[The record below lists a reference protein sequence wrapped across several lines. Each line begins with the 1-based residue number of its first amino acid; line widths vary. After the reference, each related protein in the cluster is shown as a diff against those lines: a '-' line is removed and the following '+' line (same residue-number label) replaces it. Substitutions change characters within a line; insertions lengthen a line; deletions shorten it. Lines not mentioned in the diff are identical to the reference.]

1 MIKSKQCLL
10 PLHSFLSSSLLM
22 NSEGQDIY
30 TKYFPSCFVT
40 NLQVFEITMPKKK
53 FSPKTDELRVA
64 WNGILA

>member
-1 MIKSKQCLL
+1 
-10 PLHSFLSSSLLM
+10 M